1 VQYNE
6 GKQRKHDLIYIPRGT
21 PIAVL
26 RLVEEVRMDTL
37 QHHRALL
44 GICRQR
50 AQMEGEDASFWLE
63 EAAIRER
70 LIVLAERMQTLGI
83 EEVRPGNQKH

>member
-1 VQYNE
+1 
-6 GKQRKHDLIYIPRGT
+6 
-21 PIAVL
+21 
-26 RLVEEVRMDTL
+26 MDTI

-50 AQMEGEDASFWLE
+50 AQMDGENASFWLE

-70 LIVLAERMQTLGI
+70 LIILEARRQILEHAKALVKPDVAA
-83 EEVRPGNQKH
+83 

>member
-1 VQYNE
+1 
-6 GKQRKHDLIYIPRGT
+6 
-21 PIAVL
+21 
-26 RLVEEVRMDTL
+26 MDRI

-50 AQMEGEDASFWLE
+50 AQIDGENASFWLE

-70 LIVLAERMQTLGI
+70 LILLEARRQLLERAKASL
-83 EEVRPGNQKH
+83 RPDEAA

>member
-1 VQYNE
+1 
-6 GKQRKHDLIYIPRGT
+6 
-21 PIAVL
+21 
-26 RLVEEVRMDTL
+26 MDTI

-50 AQMEGEDASFWLE
+50 AQMEGENASFWLE

-70 LIVLAERMQTLGI
+70 LILLQERMQILGTFTVPI
-83 EEVRPGNQKH
+83 APDIAA